1 MEVEL
6 GWIGV
11 KFCCIR
17 LACGEILSISSLPNG
32 RLTKYAYNV
41 RTCVEKFSSASGTVE

>member
-17 LACGEILSISSLPNG
+17 LACGEILSLYLHCPTADLLNTRTTCG
-32 RLTKYAYNV
+32 R
-41 RTCVEKFSSASGTVE
+41 ASKNFPQRVAL